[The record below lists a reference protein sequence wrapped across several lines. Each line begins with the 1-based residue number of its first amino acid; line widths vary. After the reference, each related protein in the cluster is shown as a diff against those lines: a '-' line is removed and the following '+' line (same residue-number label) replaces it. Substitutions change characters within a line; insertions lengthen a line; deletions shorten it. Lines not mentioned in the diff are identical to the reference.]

1 MNVKDVMHEGVTWFA
16 PTTPVRE
23 IARAMRDEDIGAVPI
38 AENDRLIGM
47 VTDRDIVV
55 RGIAAGG
62 DCLRMVARDVMS
74 KSIIY
79 CYDDDN
85 VEDAVRVVEKH
96 HVRRLPVINREKR
109 LVGMLSLGDISM
121 AGREVAGEA
130 IRATSVHHA

>member
-1 MNVKDVMHEGVTWFA
+1 MQVRDVMHAGVTWFT
-16 PTTPVRE
+16 PTTPIRD
-23 IARAMRDEDIGAVPI
+23 IARAMLDEDIGAVPI

-62 DCLRMVARDVMS
+62 DCLKMLARDVMS

-79 CYDDDN
+79 CYDDDD
-85 VEDAVRVVEKH
+85 VQHAVRAMEKH
-96 HVRRLPVINREKR
+96 HVRRLPAINREKR

-121 AGREVAGEA
+121 AGREVVGEA
-130 IRATSVHHA
+130 IRATSAHHA